1 MLVGLTHLRA
11 LAIVLVF
18 LYHYALFDHPAWVER
33 VGAFGWTG
41 VDLFF
46 VLSGFLIAR
55 TLLDAIAQQGRFS
68 LRDFYAR
75 RALRILPAYFV
86 VLACYFAL
94 PQMHE
99 REALPPLWK
108 FLSFTQN
115 FGLDLRSSATFSHAW
130 SLCIEEQFYVLL
142 PLVLLATR
150 GRPRAYSLLLV
161 FALGFVARGLVYARQ
176 LTPHAPG
183 FELEWYEW
191 IYYPTWSRL
200 DGLLVGIA
208 LAAAY
213 VVSSRAPRAA
223 ERARASPARAR
234 APAVA
239 RVQPA
244 LRRAGVA
251 GRVDPCLSLRSPRF
265 VYGLLVASALG
276 ASCFLARHRSRVTE
290 RARARWSYA
299 LYLTHKATIHVV
311 QRALAK
317 TGIAVAGNTMLVCCM
332 IASLLVA
339 YALHL
344 AVERPFLRWRD
355 RALTATAG

>member
-1 MLVGLTHLRA
+1 LRA
-11 LAIVLVF
+11 LAIVLVLLF
-18 LYHYALFDHPAWVER
+18 HYRLFEHPAWVDR

-55 TLLDAIAQQGRFS
+55 PLLDAIAQQGRFS

-94 PQMHE
+94 PQIHE
-99 REALPPLWK
+99 REALPPWWK

-115 FGLDLRSSATFSHAW
+115 LGLDLRSSATFSHAW
-130 SLCIEEQFYVLL
+130 SLCIEEQFYLLL

-150 GRPRAYSLLLV
+150 SRRRAYLLPLL
-161 FALGFVARGLVYARQ
+161 FALGFVARAIVYARV
-176 LTPHAPG
+176 LSPGAPA

-213 VVSSRAPRAA
+213 VFRPAFRALLDAQAHRLL
-223 ERARASPARAR
+223 
-234 APAVA
+234 AVA
-239 RVQPA
+239 LLLWVGCSQF
-244 LRRAGVA
+244 L
-251 GRVDPCLSLRSPRF
+251 VDPESWLASLVAFPAIAV

-276 ASCFLARHRSRVTE
+276 ASCFLARHRSRVTD
-290 RARARWSYA
+290 ALARWSYA

-317 TGIAVAGNTMLVCCM
+317 TGLAVAGNAMFVCCM
-332 IASLLVA
+332 LASLLVA

-344 AVERPFLRWRD
+344 AVERPFLRWRE
-355 RALTATAG
+355 RALTARGG